1 MIFYPLILRTKHET
15 HYKYTFRFHKKK
27 KIEIEIEKKN
37 YEETERK

>member
-27 KIEIEIEKKN
+27 IEIEIEKKN